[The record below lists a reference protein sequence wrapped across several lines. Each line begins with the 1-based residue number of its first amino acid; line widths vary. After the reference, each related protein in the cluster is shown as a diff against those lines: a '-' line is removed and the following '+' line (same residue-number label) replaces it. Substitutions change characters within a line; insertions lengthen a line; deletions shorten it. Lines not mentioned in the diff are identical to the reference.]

1 MSCGVRIPDK
11 LILIS
16 LFLVMMARFFYMQ
29 LEAIKYHETKL
40 HQIPLSMPQQKY
52 ISNADLSNVLSKTL
66 ISIQK
71 LATHESS
78 SSKIDISNTSSKQ
91 LVPNTILAIDGTPGS
106 THHSV
111 NSAHETLKNLLSQM
125 PDPVF
130 VVYGNKGYSSL
141 LKNFICNMALFPPML
156 RHTLMIVTD
165 EETSRELKSLSK
177 EMQVYTVDHPLQ
189 EAYDF
194 ETTEYLK
201 LMLERGLTLVELL
214 KIALV
219 QSKTIIWLEPDFH
232 YTQNLLNRPEIT
244 ETTSDLV
251 LFWDHVVYCGCFIRF
266 APVPASVRFYHAVMD
281 RMAKIH
287 AENGRINDQILLNE
301 VVADQAPNV
310 TIFDKCLYR
319 SGQYNTGGGML
330 EYQRA
335 CEGIQPVAQH
345 HNWIVGIEKKMNM
358 AKEKEGWFLTD
369 STGLCKNRDILLSVM
384 TMNRPRSL
392 ERLIHSLDTAVYP
405 TGSSVDLRV
414 SIDRSFDGHVD
425 TETTRVLRSL
435 EWTHGVLDVKIW
447 PKKVGLFGQWIEAWP
462 AEQYPEDM
470 YKAVIL
476 LEDDLQ
482 VSPFYANWFV
492 GAHEAYGNVSGVG
505 AITGQRPNLVAAI
518 NGPSSVASQVPK
530 GVKAFGYMLMAT
542 WSLSPKHSVWV
553 DFRRWVTEKRAKDPN
568 FIPNVPGIVPNQW
581 YEHFRTRGEE
591 DNMWEMWFIRFT
603 FEKNLH
609 TVYPWIQEGQKTI
622 VGNWMEAG
630 LHFSGA
636 PALDFPISDAW
647 DSGLLTQKPL
657 PLVGYDLNFNDN

>member
-1 MSCGVRIPDK
+1 MPVRRSNHSAWFLTMLLAGITVLTSVYRSLGNHYTLDQDRTRVLKLQAEDTIP
-11 LILIS
+11 
-16 LFLVMMARFFYMQ
+16 
-29 LEAIKYHETKL
+29 E
-40 HQIPLSMPQQKY
+40 
-52 ISNADLSNVLSKTL
+52 SNIVIQNQNLTLQGPPNSKADLSNPSSDKLIQNQSLTL
-66 ISIQK
+66 QGPPSSTQKSIKKQNP
-71 LATHESS
+71 LN
-78 SSKIDISNTSSKQ
+78 DI
-91 LVPNTILAIDGTPGS
+91 
-106 THHSV
+106 
-111 NSAHETLKNLLSQM
+111 LLQM
-125 PDPVF
+125 PDTVF
-130 VVYGNKGYSSL
+130 VVYGNKGYASL

-156 RHTLMIVTD
+156 SHTLMIVTD
-165 EETSRELKSLSK
+165 EETSRELKSFNK
-177 EMQVYTVDHPLQ
+177 EIRVYTANHHLQ

-194 ETTEYLK
+194 ETRGYLN

-214 KIALV
+214 KLAIV
-219 QSKTIIWLEPDFH
+219 QSKIVIWLEPDFH

-251 LFWDHVVYCGCFIRF
+251 LYWDHAAYCGCFIRF
-266 APVPASVRFYHAVMD
+266 APVPASLGFYKAVMD

-287 AENGRINDQILLNE
+287 AENEATLTNDQILLNE
-301 VVADQAPNV
+301 VVADQLPNF

-319 SGQYNTGGGML
+319 SGQYNTGGYML

-335 CEGIQPVAQH
+335 CDGIHPVAQH
-345 HNWIVGIEKKMNM
+345 HNWIIGVEKKVSM
-358 AKEKEGWFLTD
+358 AKETEGWFLTD
-369 STGLCKNRDILLSVM
+369 DTNNCKKRDILLSVM

-405 TGSSVDLRV
+405 TGSLVDLRV
-414 SIDRSFDGHVD
+414 SIDRNFNGIVD
-425 TETTRVLRSL
+425 TETKHFLSSL
-435 EWTHGVLDVKIW
+435 EWTHGIFDVKIW
-447 PKKVGLFGQWIEAWP
+447 PKKVGLFGQWIESWP

-482 VSPFYANWFV
+482 VSPFYAKWFV

-553 DFRRWVTEKRAKDPN
+553 DFRQWVAEKRSKDLE
-568 FIPNVPGIVPNQW
+568 FIPNVPGILPNQW
-581 YEHFRTRGEE
+581 YEQFRSRGEE
-591 DNMWEMWFIRFT
+591 ENMWEMWFIRFT
-603 FEKNLH
+603 FEKKLY
-609 TVYPWIQEGQKTI
+609 TVYPWIQGGEKTV

-636 PALDFPISDAW
+636 PALDFPISDVW
-647 DSGLLTQKPL
+647 DAGVLTQDPL
-657 PLVGYDLNFNDN
+657 PLVGYDLNFDGT